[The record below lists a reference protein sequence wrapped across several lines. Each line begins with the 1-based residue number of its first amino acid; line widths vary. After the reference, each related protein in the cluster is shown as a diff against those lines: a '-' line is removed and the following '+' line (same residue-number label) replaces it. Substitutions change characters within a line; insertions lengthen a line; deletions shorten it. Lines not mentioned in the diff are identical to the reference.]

1 MSGSVLWIAVGEGRW
16 LSFGILVSTDCWSI
30 LVFVLFKPPCQSD
43 TACLQTA
50 LIQRLWFT
58 WYLKPA
64 TFFLSYDYFTLT
76 SFYFILSQSVVLYWS
91 KPSIFKVRLHYS
103 FTLGG
108 VGLFQLG
115 HIICIFSS
123 FFQFHR
129 SFEGKK
135 KKQNTTHAW
144 AQVFCSCWRYS
155 FLCFLLFQCII

>member
-1 MSGSVLWIAVGEGRW
+1 MSGSVLGIAVGEGRW
-16 LSFGILVSTDCWSI
+16 LSFWILVSTDCWSI

-64 TFFLSYDYFTLT
+64 TFFSSYDYFAHT
-76 SFYFILSQSVVLYWS
+76 SFYFILISVGCIMLVQT
-91 KPSIFKVRLHYS
+91 INF
-103 FTLGG
+103 LGQAA
-108 VGLFQLG
+108 LFIHMGWCRPISG

-129 SFEGKK
+129 SFEVK

-144 AQVFCSCWRYS
+144 AQVCCSCWRYS
-155 FLCFLLFQCII
+155 FLWFLLFQCII